1 MDWTGG
7 TRRRF
12 AGARNNNAALQKQ
25 KAHFAKARAAVQHEP
40 STGHQTASAVAH
52 NDDTRDM
59 SLKGSTARLSAFCAS
74 LTRSGSGRGSA
85 SARYHSNTSTN
96 RRQDRTTDSTINAAV
111 HEDEELLLIARR
123 RKLLAR
129 NDWLALD
136 PTRPLRIGF
145 PTAGDKHDV
154 GRRKKVKRSSAT
166 GPKAAQRRLLT
177 PLFEERVEPAPY
189 LMSGALPPAQEDN
202 IEVKVGT
209 NAFDSQSRPSRRSNT
224 PRHLS
229 VGPQSTI
236 LRHLSEESM
245 LLGADGDTFD
255 ADQVDVSAH
264 VQDGRDSREGTVRVL
279 SMGSEERYNEEDA
292 HRRGREYSPTRSDSS
307 GPQQLEAWNHGEGID
322 STANH
327 RHRPGHI
334 NNVPLISYPSIPE
347 PSIWDAEE
355 TQAINDPEYTARN
368 RAADS
373 YAMLNPAGH
382 DASEIDAEKA
392 WRWLMG
398 IATQSESFTSNK
410 ALDSSSD
417 HITTSDTVQ
426 RAFPGFVQREAN
438 LDGAIAIS
446 PEAANYPLD
455 RIELGPDSS
464 NLNHSR
470 LTRAQD
476 PPATSVQSP
485 KGLPGTT
492 GDHTDN
498 EALWR
503 EFIIGSQD
511 SESGDDLHSAWQR
524 NREKTQESSEL
535 PRPLQL
541 SGFGTSDHATR
552 GEAVVASPTLF
563 AVTDAGFDDEPDS
576 REASV
581 EDNQLDLMAT
591 PSSPRN
597 IHATSTKKLSS
608 QRSKRSREQKVD
620 VTRKEGHARTR
631 TLRRGTQSHGRV

>member
-25 KAHFAKARAAVQHEP
+25 KAHFAKARAALQHEP
-40 STGHQTASAVAH
+40 FAGHQTSSAVAH

-59 SLKGSTARLSAFCAS
+59 SFKGSTARISALCAS
-74 LTRSGSGRGSA
+74 LTRSGSSRGSA
-85 SARYHSNTSTN
+85 SARNHGNKITN
-96 RRQDRTTDSTINAAV
+96 KRQDRTTDSTINPAV

-189 LMSGALPPAQEDN
+189 LVSGALPPAQEDN

-209 NAFDSQSRPSRRSNT
+209 SAFDSQSRPSRLSNT

-236 LRHLSEESM
+236 LSHLSKESM
-245 LLGADGDTFD
+245 LLGADGDTYD

-264 VQDGRDSREGTVRVL
+264 VLELDSREGTVRPL
-279 SMGSEERYNEEDA
+279 SMGSDGRYNEEDA
-292 HRRGREYSPTRSDSS
+292 HRRGREYSPTRSHSA
-307 GPQQLEAWNHGEGID
+307 GLQRLRARNHGEVIG

-327 RHRPGHI
+327 RPRPGHM
-334 NNVPLISYPSIPE
+334 NNIPLINYPSIPE
-347 PSIWDAEE
+347 SNIWDAEE
-355 TQAINDPEYTARN
+355 TQMVYDPEYKTRD
-368 RAADS
+368 RAAD
-373 YAMLNPAGH
+373 YHAMTNPVSQE
-382 DASEIDAEKA
+382 ASEVDAEKA
-392 WRWLMG
+392 WKRLVG

-417 HITTSDTVQ
+417 HMTTSETVQ
-426 RAFPGFVQREAN
+426 RVFPGVAEREAS
-438 LDGAIAIS
+438 LEGAITIS

-455 RIELGPDSS
+455 CIELGPDSS

-470 LTRAQD
+470 LTRAQE
-476 PPATSVQSP
+476 PPATGAQSP
-485 KGLPGTT
+485 KDLPGTT
-492 GDHTDN
+492 KDHADN

-503 EFIIGSQD
+503 KFIIGSQD

-535 PRPLQL
+535 PRSLQL

-552 GEAVVASPTLF
+552 GEAVVAPPTLY
-563 AVTDAGFDDEPDS
+563 AVTDSGFDNDS
-576 REASV
+576 GPG
-581 EDNQLDLMAT
+581 EDSAGYNQLELMAT

-597 IHATSTKKLSS
+597 IHATSTRKVQN
-608 QRSKRSREQKVD
+608 QRFKRTREEKVD
-620 VTRKEGHARTR
+620 VTRKEDRARTR
-631 TLRRGTQSHGRV
+631 TLRRGTQSHERG